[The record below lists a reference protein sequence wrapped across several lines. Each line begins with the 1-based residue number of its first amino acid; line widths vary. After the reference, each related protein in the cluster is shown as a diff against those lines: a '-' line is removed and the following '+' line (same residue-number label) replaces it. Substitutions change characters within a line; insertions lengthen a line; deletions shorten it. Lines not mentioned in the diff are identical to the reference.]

1 MNKRFAL
8 TTAGIAT
15 AAIGSTAA
23 AELISFSVHQDR
35 YIGEASWQLVDSAS
49 NTIAS
54 MYISSSYIF
63 IPTSQSST
71 YSVGFGAFG
80 SSVAV
85 SGYLTT
91 FDMDLAAGN
100 YYVFMQDTWGD
111 GWAWSGNTG
120 LDAFTVAGNIDGGSA
135 SFAFTSGASA
145 VGAFTVNAVPAPGAL
160 ALLGLAGLASRRK
173 RK

>member
-23 AELISFSVHQDR
+23 AELVSFSVHQDR
-35 YIGEASWQLVDSAS
+35 YVGEASWQLVNSS
-49 NTIAS
+49 SVTIAS
-54 MYISSSYIF
+54 QFISATSGGLY

-71 YSVGFGAFG
+71 FPVAFGAFG
-80 SSVAV
+80 SSIAA

-91 FDMDLAAGN
+91 FDMDLASGN
-100 YYVFMQDTWGD
+100 YYVYMQDTWGD
-111 GWAWSGNTG
+111 GWAWASNTG
-120 LDAFTVAGNIDGGSA
+120 LDAFAVSGAIDGGSA
-135 SFAFTSGASA
+135 SFAFTTGSSA
-145 VGAFTVNAVPAPGAL
+145 VGAFTVVPAPGAL
-160 ALLGLAGLASRRK
+160 ALLGLAGLTSRRK

>member
-23 AELISFSVHQDR
+23 AELISFSIHQDA
-35 YIGEASWQLVDSAS
+35 YIGEASWQLVNSMS
-49 NTIAS
+49 STIAS
-54 MYISSSYIF
+54 MNGVASSAVNQQ
-63 IPTSQSST
+63 TSQSST
-71 YSVGFGAFG
+71 YAIGFAAFG
-80 SSVAV
+80 SDTFA

-100 YYVFMQDTWGD
+100 YYVYMQDTWQD
-111 GWAWSGNTG
+111 GWAWLDATG
-120 LDAFTVAGNIDGGSA
+120 LDAFAVEGNIDGGSA
-135 SFAFTSGASA
+135 SFAFTTGASA
-145 VGAFTVNAVPAPGAL
+145 VGAFTVVPAPGAL
-160 ALLGLAGLASRRK
+160 ALLGLAGLTSRRK

>member
-54 MYISSSYIF
+54 MFISSGYIYL
-63 IPTSQSST
+63 PTSQSST
-71 YSVGFGAFG
+71 YSVAFGAFG
-80 SSVAV
+80 SDTNV

-100 YYVFMQDTWGD
+100 YYVYMQDTWGD

-120 LDAFTVAGNIDGGSA
+120 LDAFAVAGAIDGGNA
-135 SFAFTSGASA
+135 SFAFTNGSSA
-145 VGAFTVNAVPAPGAL
+145 TGAFTVVPAPGAL
-160 ALLGLAGLASRRK
+160 ALLGLAGLTSRRK

>member
-23 AELISFSVHQDR
+23 AELVSFSVHQDR
-35 YIGEASWQLVDSAS
+35 YIGEASWQLVNSS
-49 NTIAS
+49 SVTIAS
-54 MYISSSYIF
+54 QYISSGYIY
-63 IPTSQSST
+63 IPTSQSVT
-71 YSVGFGAFG
+71 NPVAFG
-80 SSVAV
+80 SFGSSIAV

-111 GWAWSGNTG
+111 GWAWSANTG
-120 LDAFTVAGNIDGGSA
+120 LDAFGVAGAIDGGSA
-135 SFAFTSGASA
+135 SFAFTNGGSA
-145 VGAFTVNAVPAPGAL
+145 VGAFTVVPAPGAL
-160 ALLGLAGLASRRK
+160 ALLGLAGLTSRRK

>member
-35 YIGEASWQLVDSAS
+35 YIGEATWQLVDSAS

-80 SSVAV
+80 SSIAI

-135 SFAFTSGASA
+135 SFAFTTGASA

>member
-54 MYISSSYIF
+54 MYISSSYIY

-71 YSVGFGAFG
+71 YSVAFGAFG

-120 LDAFTVAGNIDGGSA
+120 LDAFAVAGNIIGGSD
-135 SFAFTSGASA
+135 SFAFTSGNSA
-145 VGAFTVNAVPAPGAL
+145 MGVFTVVPAPGAL
-160 ALLGLAGLASRRK
+160 ALLGLAGLTSRRK

>member
-54 MYISSSYIF
+54 MYISSSYIY
-63 IPTSQSST
+63 IPTSHQLADIGT
-71 YSVGFGAFG
+71 KNLGRVQRTRLFTNMIGFKHYPPKDSDHYKSLQLDDYHKAFR
-80 SSVAV
+80 
-85 SGYLTT
+85 
-91 FDMDLAAGN
+91 
-100 YYVFMQDTWGD
+100 QDE
-111 GWAWSGNTG
+111 
-120 LDAFTVAGNIDGGSA
+120 
-135 SFAFTSGASA
+135 
-145 VGAFTVNAVPAPGAL
+145 
-160 ALLGLAGLASRRK
+160 
-173 RK
+173 